1 MEKENVEFKILNVK
15 LTGSDTVVFKLEDG
29 TTVKIKVDIPRA
41 GVATNLKNPDGTP
54 HYNINTALQIQIIP
68 SAKKY
73 YIPKSKIKTH
83 TPPKE
88 STFKPI

>member
-1 MEKENVEFKILNVK
+1 MEKENIEFKILNVK

-29 TTVKIKVDIPRA
+29 TTVKIRVDIPRA

-54 HYNINTALQIQIIP
+54 HYNINPSLQIQIIP

-73 YIPKSKIKTH
+73 YIPKSKIKTP